1 MNVEIGAEAA
11 LFPEKEYI
19 SGIFVAV
26 YLALFLSSSLL
37 VLNTEQPS
45 FSLSYHRWYLHLPYP
60 NTPKIVKFLVTL
72 NIEFHL
78 LLIMFNAQT
87 KTQNSG

>member
-26 YLALFLSSSLL
+26 
-37 VLNTEQPS
+37 
-45 FSLSYHRWYLHLPYP
+45 
-60 NTPKIVKFLVTL
+60 
-72 NIEFHL
+72 
-78 LLIMFNAQT
+78 
-87 KTQNSG
+87 QNVGRSGQSDKKNERVEG